1 MIDLCQV
8 DINVCAEQ
16 TWGRR
21 CDILFQVRE
30 SCQSDDLM
38 RIRHMGVVVVLK
50 VLCILENLLNPVSC
64 VRAQVSYLQNSQAF
78 VWQHL
83 NVTQE
88 ALFNAH
94 SHTPDDVQARLHESF
109 PPPLIDSKC

>member
-16 TWGRR
+16 TWRRR

-30 SCQSDDLM
+30 SSQSDDLM

-64 VRAQVSYLQNSQAF
+64 IRAQVSYLQHSQACMC
-78 VWQHL
+78 VAASQC
-83 NVTQE
+83 NTGSAVQCTQP
-88 ALFNAH
+88 
-94 SHTPDDVQARLHESF
+94 HTR
-109 PPPLIDSKC
+109 